1 MLGYAK
7 NMREPGVSPRHPC
20 FGSLTLVMAHTTRFA
35 ALSLL
40 VLLVSL
46 LAVPAM
52 AAESG
57 TESEDESTAT
67 TEVVEF
73 EYTPATVIESPP
85 ADLVEQPWT
94 TKFLVPTG
102 LALATV
108 AVFVTVIQ
116 YFVRVVRSRYK
127 VVE

>member
-1 MLGYAK
+1 
-7 NMREPGVSPRHPC
+7 
-20 FGSLTLVMAHTTRFA
+20 MAHTTRLY

-46 LAVPAM
+46 MAVPAM

-57 TESEDESTAT
+57 TESEEETTAT
-67 TEVVEF
+67 TEAVDF
-73 EYTPATVIESPP
+73 EYLPATVIDQPP
-85 ADLVEQPWT
+85 ADPVEQPWT

-102 LALATV
+102 LALATI

>member
-1 MLGYAK
+1 
-7 NMREPGVSPRHPC
+7 
-20 FGSLTLVMAHTTRFA
+20 MAHTTRFA

-40 VLLVSL
+40 VLIISL

-57 TESEDESTAT
+57 TESEEETTAT
-67 TEVVEF
+67 TEAVEF
-73 EYTPATVIESPP
+73 EYTPATVIEPPP
-85 ADLVEQPWT
+85 ADPAEQPWT

>member
-1 MLGYAK
+1 
-7 NMREPGVSPRHPC
+7 MRTV
-20 FGSLTLVMAHTTRFA
+20 TLS
-35 ALSLL
+35 ALLL
-40 VLLVSL
+40 VLLMSAL
-46 LAVPAM
+46 PAV

-57 TESEDESTAT
+57 TDDESTAT
-67 TEVVEF
+67 TEPVAF
-73 EYTPATVIESPP
+73 EYLPAEVIEPPP
-85 ADLVEQPWT
+85 ASPVDQPWT

-108 AVFVTVIQ
+108 AVFVTVVQ

>member
-1 MLGYAK
+1 
-7 NMREPGVSPRHPC
+7 MRTAS
-20 FGSLTLVMAHTTRFA
+20 RFA

-40 VLLVSL
+40 TLLLV
-46 LAVPAM
+46 AVALPVV
-52 AAESG
+52 AAESEEED
-57 TESEDESTAT
+57 TTTTSEVA
-67 TEVVEF
+67 F
-73 EYTPATVIESPP
+73 EYMPATVVEPPPP
-85 ADLVEQPWT
+85 AAEDQPWT

>member
-1 MLGYAK
+1 
-7 NMREPGVSPRHPC
+7 
-20 FGSLTLVMAHTTRFA
+20 MAHTTRFA

-40 VLLVSL
+40 ALLVSL
-46 LAVPAM
+46 MAVPAM

-57 TESEDESTAT
+57 TDSEIPPAVIDENEGETTAT
-67 TEVVEF
+67 TEAVDF
-73 EYTPATVIESPP
+73 EYLPATVVEPAPP
-85 ADLVEQPWT
+85 DPAEQPWT

-108 AVFVTVIQ
+108 AVFVTVVQ

>member
-1 MLGYAK
+1 MLA
-7 NMREPGVSPRHPC
+7 
-20 FGSLTLVMAHTTRFA
+20 TLFVVVALPAVA
-35 ALSLL
+35 A
-40 VLLVSL
+40 
-46 LAVPAM
+46 
-52 AAESG
+52 
-57 TESEDESTAT
+57 ESEDEET
-67 TEVVEF
+67 TTTSEVAF
-73 EYTPATVIESPP
+73 EYTPATVIEPPP
-85 ADLVEQPWT
+85 AAAADQPWT

>member
-1 MLGYAK
+1 
-7 NMREPGVSPRHPC
+7 
-20 FGSLTLVMAHTTRFA
+20 MAHITRFGV
-35 ALSLL
+35 LSLL
-40 VLLVSL
+40 VLLLSM

-57 TESEDESTAT
+57 TETEEAT
-67 TEVVEF
+67 TETTEAVDF
-73 EYTPATVIESPP
+73 EYLPAVVIDEAPP
-85 ADLVEQPWT
+85 DPAEQPWT

-102 LALATV
+102 LALAAI

>member
-1 MLGYAK
+1 
-7 NMREPGVSPRHPC
+7 
-20 FGSLTLVMAHTTRFA
+20 MAHTTRSA

-40 VLLVSL
+40 VLLASL
-46 LAVPAM
+46 LALPAW
-52 AAESG
+52 AAESDIPPAVIDE
-57 TESEDESTAT
+57 TEGETTGT
-67 TEVVEF
+67 TEAVDF
-73 EYTPATVIESPP
+73 EYLPATVIDEPP
-85 ADLVEQPWT
+85 PDQVEQPWT

-102 LALATV
+102 LALATI

>member
-1 MLGYAK
+1 
-7 NMREPGVSPRHPC
+7 
-20 FGSLTLVMAHTTRFA
+20 MAHTTRFA

-40 VLLVSL
+40 VLLASL
-46 LAVPAM
+46 LALPAM

-57 TESEDESTAT
+57 TEAGDSDLPAEVIDEGETTGT
-67 TEVVEF
+67 TEAVTF
-73 EYTPATVIESPP
+73 EYLPAVVIEQPP
-85 ADLVEQPWT
+85 AELVEQPWT

-102 LALATV
+102 LALAAV

>member
-1 MLGYAK
+1 
-7 NMREPGVSPRHPC
+7 
-20 FGSLTLVMAHTTRFA
+20 MAHTTRFA

-40 VLLVSL
+40 VLLFSL
-46 LAVPAM
+46 MAVPAM
-52 AAESG
+52 AAESV
-57 TESEDESTAT
+57 TESEEATTAT
-67 TEVVEF
+67 TEAVEF
-73 EYTPATVIESPP
+73 EYLPATVIDQPP
-85 ADLVEQPWT
+85 PDPVEQPWT

-108 AVFVTVIQ
+108 AVFVTVVQ

>member
-1 MLGYAK
+1 
-7 NMREPGVSPRHPC
+7 
-20 FGSLTLVMAHTTRFA
+20 MAHTTRFA

-46 LAVPAM
+46 MAVPAM

-57 TESEDESTAT
+57 TESGESG
-67 TEVVEF
+67 TESEEELGTSEPVDF
-73 EYTPATVIESPP
+73 EYMPATVIDEPP
-85 ADLVEQPWT
+85 PDPVQQPWT

-102 LALATV
+102 LALAAV

>member
-1 MLGYAK
+1 
-7 NMREPGVSPRHPC
+7 MRTV
-20 FGSLTLVMAHTTRFA
+20 TLS
-35 ALSLL
+35 ALLL
-40 VLLVSL
+40 VLLMSAL
-46 LAVPAM
+46 PAI

-57 TESEDESTAT
+57 TGDDESTAT
-67 TEVVEF
+67 TEPVAF
-73 EYTPATVIESPP
+73 EYLPAEVIEPPP
-85 ADLVEQPWT
+85 ASPVDQPWT

-108 AVFVTVIQ
+108 AVFVTVVQ

>member
-1 MLGYAK
+1 
-7 NMREPGVSPRHPC
+7 MR
-20 FGSLTLVMAHTTRFA
+20 TATRFA
-35 ALSLL
+35 ALSTLIF
-40 VLLVSL
+40 L
-46 LAVPAM
+46 LALTALPAM

-57 TESEDESTAT
+57 GEDEEETTT
-67 TEVVEF
+67 TEVVDF
-73 EYTPATVIESPP
+73 EYTPATVIEAPP
-85 ADLVEQPWT
+85 VDAAEQPWT

-102 LALATV
+102 LALAAV